1 MAFLSLITL
10 LLLAL
15 ALGTDAFSLC
25 LGIGLAGVSLTQI
38 AMISF
43 SVLAFHILMPL
54 AGWQIGEVAGRF
66 LGQAAGIVGAL
77 VLLYLGV
84 RMIRQSLPGGCAAAP
99 KIVLVKDW
107 GLLLLALSVSM
118 DALAVGFTLG
128 TRGTNLLLTVF
139 TFGIVAGLM
148 TLSGLLLGR
157 WLGRWIGGR
166 AQLAG
171 GVILIGIGVKLFL

>member
-25 LGIGLAGVSLTQI
+25 LGIGLAGVSVTQI

-54 AGWQIGEVAGRF
+54 AGWQIGEAAGRF
-66 LGQAAGIVGAL
+66 LGQVAGIVGAL
-77 VLLYLGV
+77 VLLSLGV
-84 RMIRQSLPGGCAAAP
+84 RMIWQSLPRGCAAAP

-107 GLLLLALSVSM
+107 GLLLLALSVSI

-139 TFGIVAGLM
+139 AFGIVAGLM

-157 WLGRWIGGR
+157 WLGRWIGER

-171 GVILIGIGVKLFL
+171 GIILIGVGLKLFL

>member
-1 MAFLSLITL
+1 MSIVTL

-25 LGIGLAGVSLTQI
+25 LGIGIAGVSAGQI
-38 AMISF
+38 AAISI
-43 SVLAFHILMPL
+43 SILAFHIFMPL
-54 AGWQIGEVAGRF
+54 AGWQIGEAAGRV

-77 VLLYLGV
+77 FLLYLGA
-84 RMIRQSLPGGCAAAP
+84 RMIRQSLRRGCAAAP
-99 KIVLVKDW
+99 RIILVKGW

-128 TRGTNLLLTVF
+128 TRGTSLLLIVL

-157 WLGRWIGGR
+157 WLGRWLGEGAQLIGG
-166 AQLAG
+166 L
-171 GVILIGIGVKLFL
+171 ILMGIGVKLFL

>member
-1 MAFLSLITL
+1 MSLFTL

-25 LGIGLAGVSLTQI
+25 LGVGLAGVSGAQI
-38 AMISF
+38 AMISI
-43 SVLAFHILMPL
+43 SILAFHILMPL
-54 AGWQIGEVAGRF
+54 AGWQIGEAAGRF
-66 LGQAAGIVGAL
+66 LGQAAGVVGAL
-77 VLLYLGV
+77 VLFYLGA
-84 RMIRQSLPGGCAAAP
+84 RMIWQSLPGGGAAAP

-157 WLGRWIGGR
+157 WLGRWLGER
-166 AQLAG
+166 AQLVG

>member
-1 MAFLSLITL
+1 MSLFTL

-25 LGIGLAGVSLTQI
+25 LGIGLAGVSVTQI
-38 AMISF
+38 AMISI

-54 AGWQIGEVAGRF
+54 AGWQIGEAAGKF
-66 LGQAAGIVGAL
+66 LGQAAGVVGAL
-77 VLLYLGV
+77 ILLSLGV
-84 RMIRQSLPGGCAAAP
+84 RMIWQSLPGGGAAAP
-99 KIVLVKDW
+99 KVILVKDW
-107 GLLLLALSVSM
+107 GLFLLALSVSM

-157 WLGRWIGGR
+157 WLGRWFGER
-166 AQLAG
+166 AQLVG